1 MRLDEAQGAL
11 EALKK
16 ADEALRAEVEPL
28 RTWTQQ
34 VVEVHAKQQADV
46 ERFRLEAAGA
56 AASGARI
63 TELEATVAKLN
74 AELEAARKGG
84 GAVSDDVEVLLSRA
98 RHLASLVQALE
109 PFMWGLTQA
118 THFYTKAKV
127 DGGEEHMRVLQQL
140 QGVLLRLRDE
150 IAMLDLG

>member
-1 MRLDEAQGAL
+1 LPA
-11 EALKK
+11 
-16 ADEALRAEVEPL
+16 P
-28 RTWTQQ
+28 
-34 VVEVHAKQQADV
+34 
-46 ERFRLEAAGA
+46 
-56 AASGARI
+56 
-63 TELEATVAKLN
+63 
-74 AELEAARKGG
+74 ELEAARKNGG
-84 GAVSDDVEVLLSRA
+84 GAAMAEDAEVLLSRA

-127 DGGEEHMRVLQQL
+127 ENSDEHLKLLQQL